1 MGMMQRIQEDMKA
14 AMKAREHERLECLR
28 LLKGA
33 LTLKEK
39 ESGGELDDGSAVAV
53 LRSELRKRRD
63 SIDVFLSH
71 GKKDDAAEA
80 EAEIRI
86 IEEFLPQQ
94 LTAAQLEEKVWA
106 YLESHPEVMHAGKLT
121 GAMKK
126 ELGDQA
132 DGKTLNEVCRKAL
145 GA

>member
-94 LTAAQLEEKVWA
+94 LTAAQLEEKVRA
-106 YLESHPEVMHAGKLT
+106 YLESHPEVTHAGKLT